1 MINTQSSLII
11 STLIKHGQENEWV
24 IQFAWH
30 SVKIPYYCLKTG
42 LMIKQFDP
50 PLPSL
55 SLFLRHQLMPN
66 KFHQQKRVNA
76 ADIIPVQVS
85 FQQVANNVSKTIQHE
100 QIHLRMCSSDESPLT
115 IQEERYAYYSGV
127 GIKRLTT
134 QIFYFVRLIKTYKY
148 IRMFFVLVICIFF
161 SVHTQYR

>member
-1 MINTQSSLII
+1 MNSCLWKNLSYVFAPSLMKIVTFKMINTQSSLII

-42 LMIKQFDP
+42 LMIKQLDP

-85 FQQVANNVSKTIQHE
+85 LQQVANNVSKTIQHE
-100 QIHLRMCSSDESPLT
+100 QIHLRMCSSDE
-115 IQEERYAYYSGV
+115 RFDDSGRKV
-127 GIKRLTT
+127 CLLLWRGN
-134 QIFYFVRLIKTYKY
+134 
-148 IRMFFVLVICIFF
+148 
-161 SVHTQYR
+161 

>member
-1 MINTQSSLII
+1 MQKQNLSYEQLLMEKSFLRFCTISNEDRHIQNDKHVVKFNH

-76 ADIIPVQVS
+76 ADIIPVEVS
-85 FQQVANNVSKTIQHE
+85 F
-100 QIHLRMCSSDESPLT
+100 
-115 IQEERYAYYSGV
+115 
-127 GIKRLTT
+127 
-134 QIFYFVRLIKTYKY
+134 
-148 IRMFFVLVICIFF
+148 
-161 SVHTQYR
+161 